1 MPLGWNGRIR
11 VQRVSITVL
20 GLFTRLRI
28 MDKKTTALRKLLA
41 GELPLDQVGPHLRQ
55 AARRALRSGDLER
68 MLVVSRVVVGELL
81 RRGDLLRIAVE
92 HTDSV
97 AGPAGPLCLLKGT
110 NRVVDLGVLGGEK
123 IPYALAGELRSLSN
137 RRSASGTEE
146 ATPYN
151 LSDFAGMLG
160 AMEDAQDLEIG
171 DPQSGEKA
179 VILAGILRL
188 LRKFTPQFR
197 LFIMLD
203 DADILREIPN
213 GIFQVPHQEVA
224 NSWLS
229 IRSPGHSVWIPTPG
243 ELPSHVLHQTGSEL
257 GGPFM
262 VNGGVAVPLWEPV
275 KIDGSPDEEREA
287 GLLFIVTRDD
297 WGREPLLRLADRLS
311 RFVTRRWQHQR
322 EVNQRIH
329 TDSLT
334 GVFNRAFFDTQF
346 TLELERARRA
356 DVPLTLIIG
365 DLDHFKRIN
374 DELGHQLGDRTL
386 QMVAR
391 RLQEELRRID
401 HICRIGGEEFALILP
416 DTGQEAGQE
425 VIGRLL
431 DAPFAEEVV
440 HEEHTVEL
448 RVTFSYGAVTFPG
461 AGSDAF
467 ELYRKA
473 DAMLYLSKDL
483 GRNQCHFWNSRGDH
497 VRLLPAEP
505 TTP

>member
-1 MPLGWNGRIR
+1 MERKN
-11 VQRVSITVL
+11 S
-20 GLFTRLRI
+20 
-28 MDKKTTALRKLLA
+28 ALRNLLA
-41 GELPLDQVGPHLRQ
+41 GELPLDRVGPHLRQ
-55 AARRALRSGDLER
+55 SARRALHSDDTER
-68 MLVVSRVVVGELL
+68 MLMVARAIVGELL
-81 RRGDLLRIAVE
+81 RRGDLMRVAVE
-92 HTDSV
+92 QTATGTV
-97 AGPAGPLCLLKGT
+97 PMGPFCLLKGT
-110 NRVVDLGVLGGEK
+110 NRVVDLAAIGGEET
-123 IPYALAGELRSLSN
+123 PFLFPGNLRNL
-137 RRSASGTEE
+137 E
-146 ATPYN
+146 AQESSDGADFNSPYN
-151 LSDFAGMLG
+151 LKDFAGMLG

-171 DPQSGEKA
+171 SPKSGEKA

-203 DADILREIPN
+203 EKEAIYEETK
-213 GIFQVPHQEVA
+213 GIFQVSEDEFQG
-224 NSWLS
+224 SWLS
-229 IRSPGHSVWIPTPG
+229 MRSAGHSVWIPTPD
-243 ELPSHVLHQTGSEL
+243 ELPGHIQQQTAAESE
-257 GGPFM
+257 GPFL

-275 KIDGSPDEEREA
+275 AMDGNPVEEKEA
-287 GLLFIVTRDD
+287 GLFFIMTRDD
-297 WGREPLLRLADRLS
+297 WGRETLLRLADRLS

-334 GVFNRAFFDTQF
+334 GVFNRAFFDSQF
-346 TLELERARRA
+346 TLELERARRT
-356 DVPLTLIIG
+356 DVPLTLVIG
-365 DLDHFKRIN
+365 DLDHFKKIN

-416 DTGQEAGQE
+416 DTGQEAAQE
-425 VIGRLL
+425 VISRLL
-431 DAPFAEEVV
+431 DAPFHEEVTNDGV
-440 HEEHTVEL
+440 SVDL
-448 RVTFSYGAVTFPG
+448 RVTFSYGAVTFPA

-497 VRLLPAEP
+497 IRLSPASLGS
-505 TTP
+505 

>member
-1 MPLGWNGRIR
+1 M
-11 VQRVSITVL
+11 
-20 GLFTRLRI
+20 
-28 MDKKTTALRKLLA
+28 
-41 GELPLDQVGPHLRQ
+41 
-55 AARRALRSGDLER
+55 RSGDAER
-68 MLVVSRVVVGELL
+68 MLMVSRVLVGELL
-81 RRGDLLRIAVE
+81 RKGDLLRVAVE
-92 HTDSV
+92 QTNNSSEPV
-97 AGPAGPLCLLKGT
+97 GPLCLLKGT
-110 NRVVDLGVLGGEK
+110 NRVVDLCILGGEST
-123 IPYALAGELRSLSN
+123 PFPFPEELRGLN
-137 RRSASGTEE
+137 NGTSVPT
-146 ATPYN
+146 ADKTTPYN
-151 LSDFAGMLG
+151 LRDFAGMLG

-203 DADILREIPN
+203 EKESLRDVPN
-213 GIFQVPHQEVA
+213 GIFQVTSEEA
-224 NSWLS
+224 SDSWLS
-229 IRSPGHSVWIPTPG
+229 VRSTGHSVWIPAPG
-243 ELPSHVLHQTGSEL
+243 ELPAHILQQTGAEP

-275 KIDGSPDEEREA
+275 AMDGAPVEERET

-356 DVPLTLIIG
+356 DVPLTLVIA
-365 DLDHFKRIN
+365 DLDHFKRVN
-374 DELGHQLGDRTL
+374 DEMGHQLGDRTL

-425 VIGRLL
+425 VLGRLL
-431 DAPFAEEVV
+431 DAPFTEEVV
-440 HEEHTVEL
+440 HEGNTIEL
-448 RVTFSYGAVTFPG
+448 SVTFSYGAVTFPA

-497 VRLLPAEP
+497 VRLLPANYSG
-505 TTP
+505 